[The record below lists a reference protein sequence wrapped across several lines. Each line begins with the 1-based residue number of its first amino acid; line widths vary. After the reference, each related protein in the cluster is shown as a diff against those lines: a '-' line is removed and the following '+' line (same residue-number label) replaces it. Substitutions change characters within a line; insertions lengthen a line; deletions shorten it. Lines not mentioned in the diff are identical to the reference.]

1 MRYTPTIGE
10 TVFLLYYDS
19 YHDGDPCTKHDDCYH
34 YLSKCPLK
42 VLSIAD
48 DAVTLEF
55 LKHDHFNASGIHHA
69 KNDMAGFVVN
79 ATTANLC
86 PESLKTARLFYQ
98 RNNNSPFN
106 GLENLN
112 VTEERRAAIL
122 AQYKKDYG
130 MEIGKTYRITSNF
143 SHKGK
148 NGEWI
153 PVTEIKTVTIKAR
166 SNTKRVN
173 YTVIHDGKTYDLD
186 SYQIDHFEEV
196 I

>member
-19 YHDGDPCTKHDDCYH
+19 YYDGKPSTKHDDCYH

-48 DAVTLEF
+48 DIATVEF
-55 LKHDHFNASGIHHA
+55 LPHNPFTATGIYHT
-69 KNDMAGFVVN
+69 KNDMTGFTTTVS
-79 ATTANLC
+79 TANLC
-86 PESLKTARLFYQ
+86 PESLKTAWLFYQ
-98 RNNNSPFN
+98 KNNNSPFK

-112 VTEERRAAIL
+112 MTEEQHAVIL
-122 AQYKKDYG
+122 ARYKKDYG

-143 SHKGK
+143 SRKGE
-148 NGEWI
+148 NGKWM
-153 PVTEIKTVTIKAR
+153 PVTKIKTVAIKAR
-166 SNTKRVN
+166 SNTQHVK
-173 YTVIHDGKTYDLD
+173 YTVVCDGKTYDLD
-186 SYQIDHFEEV
+186 SYQINHFEEV